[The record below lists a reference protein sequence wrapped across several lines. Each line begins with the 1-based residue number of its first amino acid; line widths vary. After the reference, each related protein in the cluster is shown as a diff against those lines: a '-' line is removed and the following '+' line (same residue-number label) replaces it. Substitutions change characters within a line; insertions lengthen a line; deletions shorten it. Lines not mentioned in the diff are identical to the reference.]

1 MRGFGDDEGEG
12 KNPYG
17 ISSDEGSSSDDDNMD
32 VPLDEAAQAVLRAW
46 LSRTRAQLGL
56 PAKGITRPDISSD
69 DDSGEQASCP
79 ALLLDIR
86 NLS

>member
-1 MRGFGDDEGEG
+1 MRGIGDDEGMGGE
-12 KNPYG
+12 NPYG
-17 ISSDEGSSSDDDNMD
+17 ISDDEGSSSDDDNME

-69 DDSGEQASCP
+69 DDSGEPASCT
-79 ALLLDIR
+79 ALMLDI
-86 NLS
+86 

>member
-1 MRGFGDDEGEG
+1 MRGAGDDDGLAGE
-12 KNPYG
+12 NPYG
-17 ISSDEGSSSDDDNMD
+17 ISSDEGSSSDDDNME

-69 DDSGEQASCP
+69 DDSGNSKAP
-79 ALLLDIR
+79 YVMID
-86 NLS
+86 